1 MQKKHNEPEMPSSVF
16 VALVGRPN
24 VGKSSLTNHLVGEK
38 VAIVTQKAQTTRNR
52 ITGIITKGP
61 VQYVLLDTPGIH
73 KPRNR
78 LDSRMTQTAAASLKD
93 VDVTLM
99 LFEPTG
105 EFTESEL
112 GMELMNSA
120 VERAVDKPD
129 TTHWWSAGAAKDMAA
144 GGVLVTA
151 FGAVVVGICLFGN
164 AAALNAIWT
173 SVTATPLSTALWVLS
188 LVLAYLFT
196 FRLGKQEQV
205 KTPKENKTEKK

>member
-1 MQKKHNEPEMPSSVF
+1 MALRAICVF
-16 VALVGRPN
+16 
-24 VGKSSLTNHLVGEK
+24 
-38 VAIVTQKAQTTRNR
+38 
-52 ITGIITKGP
+52 
-61 VQYVLLDTPGIH
+61 
-73 KPRNR
+73 
-78 LDSRMTQTAAASLKD
+78 M
-93 VDVTLM
+93 M
-99 LFEPTG
+99 
-105 EFTESEL
+105 L

-205 KTPKENKTEKK
+205 KTPKGNKTEEK

>member
-1 MQKKHNEPEMPSSVF
+1 MGTALFTHGTASAQLFWRNATSASTCVRHCMYLPRAHMAHIDATG
-16 VALVGRPN
+16 VAL
-24 VGKSSLTNHLVGEK
+24 L
-38 VAIVTQKAQTTRNR
+38 AICVF
-52 ITGIITKGP
+52 
-61 VQYVLLDTPGIH
+61 
-73 KPRNR
+73 
-78 LDSRMTQTAAASLKD
+78 M
-93 VDVTLM
+93 M
-99 LFEPTG
+99 
-105 EFTESEL
+105 L

-173 SVTATPLSTALWVLS
+173 SVTATPLSMALWVLS

-205 KTPKENKTEKK
+205 KTPKENKTEEK

>member
-1 MQKKHNEPEMPSSVF
+1 MLLQLL
-16 VALVGRPN
+16 ACYLV
-24 VGKSSLTNHLVGEK
+24 SLLQSLVH
-38 VAIVTQKAQTTRNR
+38 ACRILSACLCHTRA
-52 ITGIITKGP
+52 
-61 VQYVLLDTPGIH
+61 
-73 KPRNR
+73 
-78 LDSRMTQTAAASLKD
+78 SAATAAYCGF
-93 VDVTLM
+93 M
-99 LFEPTG
+99 M
-105 EFTESEL
+105 L

-173 SVTATPLSTALWVLS
+173 SVTATPLSMALWVLS

-196 FRLGKQEQV
+196 
-205 KTPKENKTEKK
+205 N

>member
-1 MQKKHNEPEMPSSVF
+1 MKPKKKNRMLTDLARFGHGFVYAWHGICAAVLEERNFRFHLCAALYVF
-16 VALVGRPN
+16 VAAHIAHIDATG
-24 VGKSSLTNHLVGEK
+24 
-38 VAIVTQKAQTTRNR
+38 VA
-52 ITGIITKGP
+52 
-61 VQYVLLDTPGIH
+61 LLAICVF
-73 KPRNR
+73 
-78 LDSRMTQTAAASLKD
+78 M
-93 VDVTLM
+93 M
-99 LFEPTG
+99 
-105 EFTESEL
+105 L

-129 TTHWWSAGAAKDMAA
+129 TDKIKSRAKDMAA

-173 SVTATPLSTALWVLS
+173 SVTTTPLSTALWVLS

-205 KTPKENKTEKK
+205 KTPKENKTEEK